1 MGRSFSIMAG
11 LPAYIAGRFL
21 QNYRAWTPCRR
32 WLSSSSTSSRDDSTT
47 AEQDAREAQQLD
59 DEDTIYEEDVKG
71 KILDAALNHVQEYG
85 WTKDTLA
92 IGAESL
98 GYPGISH
105 GLFPKGGVELVHHF
119 YRQCNVRLA
128 AELEHDPHRDGT
140 KQHEFLR
147 DAVEKRLRM
156 NEDYVITGRWIE
168 ALGIMALPPNAPSS
182 LQHFAH
188 LMDDMWHYAGDTS
201 VDFSWYAKRA
211 ALAGVYKSTELSMIQ
226 DKSPDFEDTW
236 QYLDRRIQDMQKL
249 HGCSEQL
256 RETSIVLQGL
266 CRTAFN
272 LVGAT
277 GFKRSG

>member
-1 MGRSFSIMAG
+1 ME
-11 LPAYIAGRFL
+11 
-21 QNYRAWTPCRR
+21 
-32 WLSSSSTSSRDDSTT
+32 DD
-47 AEQDAREAQQLD
+47 
-59 DEDTIYEEDVKG
+59 DTIYEDDVKG
-71 KILDAALNHVQEYG
+71 KILDASLNHVQQHG

-98 GYPGISH
+98 GYPSISH

-119 YRQCNVRLA
+119 YRQCNIRLGA
-128 AELEHDPHRDGT
+128 QLQLDPHRDST

-147 DAVEKRLRM
+147 DAVERRLRM
-156 NEDYVITGRWIE
+156 NEDYVVSGRWIE
-168 ALGIMALPPNAPSS
+168 AMGLMALPPNAPAS

-226 DKSPDFEDTW
+226 DQSPDFEDTW
-236 QYLDRRIQDMQKL
+236 QFLDRRIRDIQKL
-249 HGCSEQL
+249 HDCSKEL
-256 RETSIVLQGL
+256 RETGVVLEGL

-272 LVGAT
+272 MVGAT
-277 GFKRSG
+277 SSRPGK